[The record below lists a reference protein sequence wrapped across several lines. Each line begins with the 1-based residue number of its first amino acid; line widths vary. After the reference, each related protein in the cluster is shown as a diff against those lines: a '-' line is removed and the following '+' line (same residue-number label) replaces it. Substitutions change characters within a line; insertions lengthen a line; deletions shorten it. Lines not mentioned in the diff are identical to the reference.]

1 MLVGFPVVR
10 WATFVEYIRSCV
22 NILATEYHLHELA
35 CQLQL
40 MGQVC
45 VNSSPSSVYMQL
57 ILTDFYIYCAHI
69 KALVTAY
76 LLLILCLVRWAAASY
91 V

>member
-45 VNSSPSSVYMQL
+45 VNSSPSPVYMRL
-57 ILTDFYIYCAHI
+57 ILTDIIYCAHI

-76 LLLILCLVRWAAASY
+76 LRLRNTCLLY